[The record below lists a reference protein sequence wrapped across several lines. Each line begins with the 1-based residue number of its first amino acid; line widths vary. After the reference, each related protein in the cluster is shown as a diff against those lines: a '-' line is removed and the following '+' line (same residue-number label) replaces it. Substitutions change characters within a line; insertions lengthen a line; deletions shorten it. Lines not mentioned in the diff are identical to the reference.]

1 MNNSLNFVNLETD
14 INYAALC
21 RKANRICVTILK
33 YSYPQSGELSTKEQ
47 IVSKTP
53 INVMIS
59 HVTKMLQ
66 NYPQLSRVFHCLS
79 SVSKSKYFDTKN
91 PFVTLEIKLSP
102 VIPSYPLLL
111 ILYRQLSFMKHL

>member
-1 MNNSLNFVNLETD
+1 MKNSLNFVNLETD

-21 RKANRICVTILK
+21 RKANRIRVTILK

-53 INVMIS
+53 IYVMIS
-59 HVTKMLQ
+59 RVTKLLQ

-79 SVSKSKYFDTKN
+79 SVSKCNYFDTTI
-91 PFVTLEIKLSP
+91 PFVTIEI
-102 VIPSYPLLL
+102 
-111 ILYRQLSFMKHL
+111 